1 MRLRELTVQ
10 NYGPLEDRSFQFD
23 PRMTVIAGEN
33 GRGKSTLLMLL
44 ARMLDH
50 LIPQIGHA
58 PRVAYKMSNHDRR
71 VRSVPHGA
79 RLNLEV
85 PSAGFID
92 FRCGGTQPLP
102 RASNSYE
109 ELSRTLANEIRRGY
123 GPDPESS
130 RDAGP
135 VAIFYSTERASY
147 PRQVK
152 RLKTASRSQDRANFR
167 ALESRSVSF
176 SYIASQITSDFGTK
190 NRERE
195 TNPTFLGEQ
204 AIASMT
210 RLLEVFLP
218 GFTGLRT
225 EEHPFR
231 IVVTQN
237 GRDFLLW
244 QLSDGQR
251 GLMALVLDLARR
263 LILANPLVADPI
275 RHGSAVVLI
284 DELDLHLHPNWQ
296 QTIVEKLLG
305 VFRGCQF
312 VCTTHSP
319 FIVQSLDVNQLINL
333 DGPILNQFSDQGLE
347 EAARFGLKV
356 EVVETSARYK
366 EIFDLASSY
375 FEIVGDEEEKWEGL
389 TNEQRMQAETIGA
402 QLELRTAQVS
412 GDPVYSAFLHQKLAR
427 RSSDEAS

>member
-1 MRLRELTVQ
+1 
-10 NYGPLEDRSFQFD
+10 
-23 PRMTVIAGEN
+23 
-33 GRGKSTLLMLL
+33 
-44 ARMLDH
+44 
-50 LIPQIGHA
+50 
-58 PRVAYKMSNHDRR
+58 
-71 VRSVPHGA
+71 
-79 RLNLEV
+79 
-85 PSAGFID
+85 
-92 FRCGGTQPLP
+92 
-102 RASNSYE
+102 
-109 ELSRTLANEIRRGY
+109 
-123 GPDPESS
+123 
-130 RDAGP
+130 
-135 VAIFYSTERASY
+135 
-147 PRQVK
+147 
-152 RLKTASRSQDRANFR
+152 
-167 ALESRSVSF
+167 
-176 SYIASQITSDFGTK
+176 
-190 NRERE
+190 
-195 TNPTFLGEQ
+195 
-204 AIASMT
+204 MT